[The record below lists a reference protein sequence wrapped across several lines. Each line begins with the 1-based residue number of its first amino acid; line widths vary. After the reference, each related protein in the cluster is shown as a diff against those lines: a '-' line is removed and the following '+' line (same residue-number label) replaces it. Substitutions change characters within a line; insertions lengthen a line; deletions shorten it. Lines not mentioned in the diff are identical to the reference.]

1 MEFHYYYIIQDIIG
15 ILMAFIGIR
24 MLALSIRMILSKK
37 NAKNI
42 IVLSVSYVLIAAS
55 GINLLLYNFEIKTWI
70 RSIAFVILSLL
81 ITKIV
86 NIREK

>member
-37 NAKNI
+37 DAKNI

>member
-37 NAKNI
+37 DAKNI
-42 IVLSVSYVLIAAS
+42 IVLSVSYVLIGAS
-55 GINLLLYNFEIKTWI
+55 GIILLLYNFEIKTWI

>member
-37 NAKNI
+37 NTKNI

-86 NIREK
+86 SIREK

>member
-1 MEFHYYYIIQDIIG
+1 MDFHYYYIIQDIIG

-24 MLALSIRMILSKK
+24 MFALSIRMILSKK

-70 RSIAFVILSLL
+70 ISIAFVILSLL

>member
-24 MLALSIRMILSKK
+24 MFALSIRMILSKK
-37 NAKNI
+37 KVKNI

-55 GINLLLYNFEIKTWI
+55 GINLLLYNFEIETWT